1 MRAIRPS
8 NLGRAAAA
16 VAILL
21 LMLSSQVG
29 STGSVKPGA
38 PQQTASQPPPSV
50 PPVTPPSTSSVGEL
64 SYTNTWNRTGQQPI
78 CLQAQAAVQDPL
90 RPQSKSWT
98 ITSSV
103 PSVLAGST
111 TPSGQPIGYTYTALS
126 NGTFVASDDQG
137 NALSWKAVTGYPAGA
152 TTIRLYGNSTE
163 ALQLYTVGPAAHP
176 IGQLHRL
183 LPPHADRSGC
193 EPHGVKVTIQG
204 SVNWPARPAAPSR

>member
-1 MRAIRPS
+1 MREMRAIRPS

-16 VAILL
+16 FAILL

-29 STGSVKPGA
+29 STGLAKPGA
-38 PQQTASQPPPSV
+38 PQQTTSQPPPSV
-50 PPVTPPSTSSVGEL
+50 PPVTPPSTTSAGEL

-78 CLQAQAAVQDPL
+78 CLQAQAAIQDPL
-90 RPQSKSWT
+90 KPQSKSWT

-111 TPSGQPIGYTYTALS
+111 TPSGQPVGYSYTALS

-183 LPPHADRSGC
+183 LPPHAD
-193 EPHGVKVTIQG
+193 Q
-204 SVNWPARPAAPSR
+204 PAASPTASRSRYRGR